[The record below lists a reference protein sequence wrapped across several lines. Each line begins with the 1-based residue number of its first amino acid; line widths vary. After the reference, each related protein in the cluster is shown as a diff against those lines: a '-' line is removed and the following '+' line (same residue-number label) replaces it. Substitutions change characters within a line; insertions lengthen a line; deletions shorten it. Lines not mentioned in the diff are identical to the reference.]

1 MKILSGFSDCVRKFP
16 FFSGFLFLILLGKML
31 LAGISIHSV
40 PAEFYRR
47 YEFIAFELLSVIIY
61 AVILLAILL
70 SVSKRP
76 FLRWIVMT
84 VILLGMFYW
93 LVSPRTRPF
102 ADKHRC
108 QENLR
113 KIADACQAYADDH
126 GDCYPPSLE
135 KLAEL
140 KYMDIETLHCPG
152 NRWHNPGGNDYLYHG
167 AGVQLGKE
175 RASAVL
181 VQDKPEN
188 HIPGRYGTKLLF
200 EDSFVPME

>member
-1 MKILSGFSDCVRKFP
+1 MKILSGFSDCVKKFQ
-16 FFSGFLFLILLGKML
+16 FFSGFFFLILLGKML

-47 YEFIAFELLSVIIY
+47 YEFITFELLSVIIY

-140 KYMDIETLHCPG
+140 KYLEIETLHCPG
-152 NRWHNPGGNDYLYHG
+152 SRWHNPGENDYLYHG
-167 AGVQLGKE
+167 AGQHRGTVPGSKVLLEDKKTNHPEE
-175 RASAVL
+175 RFRSRLPASM
-181 VQDKPEN
+181 
-188 HIPGRYGTKLLF
+188 F
-200 EDSFVPME
+200 